1 MLVIE
6 KLRQKYFFQK
16 FKIFEK
22 GTMYNI
28 NFIKYRLG
36 NFPSNFYNLLLLEK
50 LTEIFQVFLPK
61 PTEDVGMFAR
71 PARDTREKENGR
83 RANILILGQ
92 TAGHTYIWAE
102 EWTQERSSVCASG
115 RNEIRIKTMNSF
127 ER

>member
-16 FKIFEK
+16 FKILEK

-92 TAGHTYIWAE
+92 TTGHTYIWAE

-115 RNEIRIKTMNSF
+115 RNELRIKTMNPF

>member
-6 KLRQKYFFQK
+6 KLRQKYFFQN
-16 FKIFEK
+16 FKILEK

-115 RNEIRIKTMNSF
+115 RNEIRIKTMNPF

>member
-16 FKIFEK
+16 FKILEK

-102 EWTQERSSVCASG
+102 EWTQERSSVCVSG
-115 RNEIRIKTMNSF
+115 RNEIRIKTMNPF